1 MSLKFIKLYSNTCK
15 SCYLAL
21 FYLLSSTLIYA
32 TTVAPPPHL
41 GAFAAISDELVLIKM
56 IEKSQEFNG
65 SKMKRAFK
73 FEVIEH
79 LKGSLQTHENIQL
92 TSYGFT
98 EGDSIFKI
106 IGDLDFELNKSYL
119 VFLDKHENGYRPQM
133 MAFGIFELVQFEN
146 KDFFIPLL
154 NSEAMTINQDSEFDI
169 LAAYKKN
176 ELYNSIN
183 IFLNDHKTWNQKFT
197 LSEYSIDQLRGI
209 SQATPSHC
217 SYLSGGNGKSGF
229 RWQNFETAPVNMR
242 YSSTLDI
249 YFSGCNTQAVNAI
262 NDLKSNYT
270 GTNLLNGGTHGY
282 VPNCAQN
289 SAVSGNFLNYIN
301 STYGSSR
308 NTLIIY
314 NDPCDEIPDLI
325 SCFGILAFG
334 GMYGSSCHSYD
345 GLNWYNAG
353 YGYVVVNDS
362 VGACYSASS
371 YKLILTH
378 ELTHS
383 LGIGHISSG
392 YGNANMNPVCCK
404 VISPLDI
411 DCVNYLYLP
420 NPTPIR
426 LEYFKAI
433 AAQES
438 AQLNWATA
446 TEFNNS
452 HFEIEK
458 STDGSNFTIIGNV
471 KGKGNTVNQTLYSY
485 TDQNIS
491 AGKNYYRLKQNDFDG
506 KYSYSNIEV
515 VEIKNYNK
523 VIHIYND
530 PFSKTITVEQ
540 PDSDE
545 ILLELEIL
553 DVAGKIILSSNKLN
567 LNNSKYTIN
576 YSNKISSG
584 NYICKLK
591 HSNSTNYIKIQL
603 AE

>member
-15 SCYLAL
+15 SCYLSL
-21 FYLLSSTLIYA
+21 LYLLIATLSYA
-32 TTVAPPPHL
+32 TTVAPPRHL
-41 GAFAAISDELVLIKM
+41 GALANMSDELVLIKM
-56 IEKSQEFNG
+56 IEKSQEFIG
-65 SKMKRAFK
+65 SKEKTAFK
-73 FEVIEH
+73 FEVIDH
-79 LKGSLQTHENIQL
+79 LKGTLKLHEYIQL
-92 TSYGFT
+92 TTYGFT
-98 EGDSIFKI
+98 EGDTEFKV

-119 VFLDKHENGYRPQM
+119 VFLDKHENRFRPQM
-133 MAFGIFELVQFEN
+133 MAYGIFELVHYEN
-146 KDFFIPLL
+146 KEYFIPLM
-154 NSEAMTINQDSEFDI
+154 NSEAMTVNQDSDFNI
-169 LAAYKKN
+169 LAAYKKK
-176 ELYNSIN
+176 ELYYSIN
-183 IFLNDHKTWNQKFT
+183 KFLKDNKSWNQNST
-197 LSEYSIDQLRGI
+197 LSEYTVDQLRGI
-209 SQATPSHC
+209 SQAAPSHC
-217 SYLSGGNGKSGF
+217 SYLTGGNGKSGF
-229 RWQNFETAPVNMR
+229 RWQNFETAPVNIR
-242 YSSTLDI
+242 YSSTLDM

-270 GTNLLNGGTHGY
+270 GTNLLNGGTHAY
-282 VPNCAQN
+282 IPNCAQN

-314 NDPCDEIPDLI
+314 NDPCDEIPNLV
-325 SCFGILAFG
+325 SCFGVLAFG

-362 VGACYSASS
+362 VGACYSANS

-383 LGIGHISSG
+383 LGIGHISSSF
-392 YGNANMNPVCCK
+392 GNANMNPFCCK
-404 VISPLDI
+404 VISALDI

-433 AAQES
+433 ATQAS

-458 STDGSNFTIIGNV
+458 STDGSNFKIIGNV
-471 KGKGNTVNQTLYSY
+471 KGNSNSVNRIIYSFI
-485 TDQNIS
+485 DPNIS
-491 AGKNYYRLKQNDFDG
+491 DNKNYYRLKQVDFDG

-515 VEIKNYNK
+515 LEIKNHNK
-523 VIHIYND
+523 EIQIYND
-530 PFSKTITVEQ
+530 PFSKTITIDQ

-545 ILLELEIL
+545 LLLEIEVL
-553 DVAGKIILSSNKLN
+553 DVAGKTILSSNKLN
-567 LNNSKYTIN
+567 LNKSKYTLN
-576 YSNKISSG
+576 YNNKISSG
-584 NYICKLK
+584 NYFCKLK
-591 HSNSTNYIKIQL
+591 YYKSTHYIKIQI